1 MSIKKLIE
9 AIEKKKPLPEFSILD
24 AMQMLDLAWGKV
36 TTKTAVNC
44 FEKTGIS
51 KEKQSEALL
60 DADDPFK
67 DLQEQLGKLAV
78 YNLEFFPE
86 GTIANDIVSVDDS
99 LTSTEPL
106 IDDAILCDVLDEEGS
121 ETEDDTDGVS
131 NEPTC
136 PQSSDVRQ
144 TLDVLREHMLF
155 SDNGEFIHKCL
166 NEISVLIENE
176 LSAKLRQADIRSFFE
191 QKSRKVES

>member
-1 MSIKKLIE
+1 MFQTYKALALRYRSQKKNCMGSILFEEWVREVDRPITKEGRKMVLLVDNCPAHPSIDNFVSTELIFLLPNTTSKLQPMDQGVIRSLKAHYKTMSIKKLIE

-24 AMQMLDLAWGKV
+24 AMQMLDPAWGKV

-67 DLQEQLGKLAV
+67 DLQQLGKLAV

-86 GTIANDIVSVDDS
+86 GTTANDIVSVDDS
-99 LTSTEPL
+99 LTSTIP
-106 IDDAILCDVLDEEGS
+106 
-121 ETEDDTDGVS
+121 
-131 NEPTC
+131 N
-136 PQSSDVRQ
+136 
-144 TLDVLREHMLF
+144 
-155 SDNGEFIHKCL
+155 
-166 NEISVLIENE
+166 
-176 LSAKLRQADIRSFFE
+176 
-191 QKSRKVES
+191 